1 MNKHTSLYEFGQ
13 NFLGP
18 ICSEYFFHIK
28 EYCEKHQID
37 YLGFL
42 AREGYLFQLI
52 YQRLQQASLF
62 PLISSGYI
70 YASRSFLFRLGIND
84 ETSLDYSLE
93 HGFSGSLRQLL
104 VRRYGLSESQI
115 ESVFNSTQLD
125 QEWVLPEQKQ
135 DLKTLLLSQASKL
148 EILIKQT
155 RDDYT
160 LYIETTG
167 LANAKRPL
175 LLDVGYSGTI
185 QKLLCYMLEKDS
197 HGLYFI
203 ATKPGEQKIHDNC
216 VTMSGVFKTN
226 VKMGGGY
233 LMLDRSLFLEGLLT
247 APQGQFIDIH
257 KQQTSNKFDF
267 SFARK
272 AYAQN
277 NFHEL
282 NVIFDGAIDFVAE
295 AFLHNIRYSITEIEM
310 LFTQF
315 VTKRNMLPQA
325 SWPMFDVDDAIS
337 GNPNVNPLSLF
348 GL

>member
-1 MNKHTSLYEFGQ
+1 MNKQTSLYEFGQ

-18 ICSEYFFHIK
+18 ICSEYFFHIR
-28 EYCEKHQID
+28 EYCEKQKID

-62 PLISSGYI
+62 PLISSSYL

-93 HGFSGSLRQLL
+93 HGFDGSLRQLL

-115 ESVFNSTQLD
+115 ESMFNNKQLD
-125 QEWVLPEQKQ
+125 EEWVLPEKKE

-148 EILIKQT
+148 ETLIIQT
-155 RDDYT
+155 REDYK
-160 LYIETTG
+160 LYLATTG
-167 LANAKRPL
+167 LVNAKQPL

-185 QKLLCYMLEKDS
+185 QKLLCNILQQGS

-203 ATKPGEQKIHDNC
+203 ATKPGEQNIQNNC
-216 VTMSGVFKTN
+216 VTMSGVFKTD
-226 VKMGGGY
+226 VKMGEGY

-257 KQQTSNKFDF
+257 KQQGTNTFDF

-277 NFHEL
+277 HFHEL

-295 AFLHNIRYSITEIEM
+295 AFLHNIRYSTAEIEM

-325 SWPMFDVDDAIS
+325 SWSMFDVDDAIS
-337 GNPNVNPLSLF
+337 GNPNVNPLSFFRL
-348 GL
+348 